1 MVVWNNFHAALPSS
15 AFTVSFPILP
25 MIASPFNTSS
35 ATLTWCIGTE
45 LKFAFG
51 LLLRSENVQLRSET
65 RPMAATSRIRKRL
78 FGTVPGVGILAY
90 GRRRDGIK

>member
-1 MVVWNNFHAALPSS
+1 
-15 AFTVSFPILP
+15 

-45 LKFAFG
+45 LKVAFG

-65 RPMAATSRIRKRL
+65 RPMTATSRIRKRL
-78 FGTVPGVGILAY
+78 FGTVAGVGIFGVWETKGPNGLGLQVTLAKSM
-90 GRRRDGIK
+90 GSH

>member
-1 MVVWNNFHAALPSS
+1 MVVCNNFHAALPSS

-45 LKFAFG
+45 LKVVFG
-51 LLLRSENVQLRSET
+51 FLLRSENVQLRSEII
-65 RPMAATSRIRKRL
+65 PMAATSRSRKRL
-78 FGTVPGVGILAY
+78 FGTVLGIGILGY
-90 GRRRDGIK
+90 RRRRGGMV

>member
-45 LKFAFG
+45 LKVAFG

-65 RPMAATSRIRKRL
+65 RPMTATSRIRKRL
-78 FGTVPGVGILAY
+78 FGTVAGVGILAY
-90 GRRRDGIK
+90 GRRRGRMV